1 MTTPVHELP
10 QPRYPLHP
18 NDTTRSSD
26 EGTFVGD
33 PSFDHDVNRLFVN
46 TSHDS
51 EKDPLNPPEPR
62 SPSQNREEAHRL
74 QDDLAMLQVERVVS
88 KNDKGSQEGGDMGEK
103 MARSRS
109 RRSEPVDEFDAA
121 TNPLHERA
129 NLYKPPEHPSTKLAK
144 FFKRVHNS
152 SFIIR
157 YIVYITPLVL
167 ILLIP
172 LLLGALVF
180 PDATVGGVK
189 LLWFSVWLEVVW
201 LTLWAGRVR
210 DKVH

>member
-1 MTTPVHELP
+1 MATPVHELP

-18 NDTTRSSD
+18 NDTTRSSE

-33 PSFDHDVNRLFVN
+33 TSFDHDVNRLFVN

-51 EKDPLNPPEPR
+51 KKDPLSLSEPR

-74 QDDLAMLQVERVVS
+74 EDDLAMLQVERVVS
-88 KNDKGSQEGGDMGEK
+88 NNGKGSQEGGDMGEK

-144 FFKRVHNS
+144 FFKRVHSS

-201 LTLWAGRVR
+201 LTLWAGRVG